1 VTRRDFLRLAAG
13 GAAASLLA
21 GCGALGL
28 AARAGTLRVWS
39 CGGNYDL
46 LLDFN
51 EWFQHETGCRITYT
65 SAPVERLVSL
75 VSAHPRKVDLLVGRS
90 GPGWEE
96 LQGKGRLA
104 EPPKV
109 FALDT
114 YVIIVAPSNPA
125 GIRGL
130 SDLKRPGVRTAYSP
144 RASGPSSTAVQA
156 VLEAADRVIEPGIW
170 EGYVRNAVAS
180 YDCGWKVFDA
190 VIEGLAD
197 ATVARLSMTT
207 VSETRGKVE
216 AIPIPVK
223 VMAAMRTAHGAIPQ
237 RVTVLAD
244 APEPELAASYLQS
257 LLGDPGRRFCEQHGY
272 IHRLSHN
279 ADDYRPLFEMSAG
292 RGGERKGRAARGSGE
307 DEVQPDGRGTGRGL
321 GRRGPSGGSG
331 SPDHSAGGP
340 SRAES
345 RGGGRGAAAGARG
358 RRSEE

>member
-1 VTRRDFLRLAAG
+1 MLEPRRWKPDQPVPSCHGQVSRRDFLRIAAS

-28 AARAGTLRVWS
+28 TAEGRALRVWS

-51 EWFQHETGCRITYT
+51 TWFERDSGCHITYS

-75 VSAHPRKVDLLVGRS
+75 VSAHPRGVDLLVGRS
-90 GPGWEE
+90 GPGWDE
-96 LQGKGRLA
+96 LREKGRLA
-104 EPPKV
+104 GLPEV

-114 YVIIVAPSNPA
+114 YVIIVPPGNPA
-125 GIRGL
+125 SIRGL
-130 SDLKRPGVRTAYSP
+130 ADLKRPGVRTVYSP

-156 VLEAADRVIEPGIW
+156 VLEAADQVIEPGIW
-170 EGYVRNAVAS
+170 EGFVRNSVAA

-207 VSETRGKVE
+207 APETRGKVKV
-216 AIPIPVK
+216 IPIPVK

-237 RVTVLAD
+237 RATVLAD
-244 APEPELAASYLQS
+244 APEPELAAPYLQS
-257 LLGDPGRRFCEQHGY
+257 LFDDPGRLFCEQHGY
-272 IHRLSHN
+272 VHQLSGN
-279 ADDYRPLFEMSAG
+279 ADDYRPLFQMGVG
-292 RGGERKGRAARGSGE
+292 RGGSRRGRAERGSRG
-307 DEVQPDGRGTGRGL
+307 DEIQPASRGTGRGL
-321 GRRGPSGGSG
+321 GRR
-331 SPDHSAGGP
+331 
-340 SRAES
+340 
-345 RGGGRGAAAGARG
+345 GGRGAAAGARG

>member
-1 VTRRDFLRLAAG
+1 MQEHPSKPERLPRSRREGLTRRDFLRLVGG

-21 GCGALGL
+21 GCGAIGLG
-28 AARAGTLRVWS
+28 ARGGTLRVWS

-51 EWFQHETGCRITYT
+51 KWVEHESGCRITYS

-75 VSAHPRKVDLLVGRS
+75 VSAHPRGVDLLVGRS
-90 GPGWEE
+90 GPGWNE
-96 LQGKGRLA
+96 LQEKGRLA
-104 EPPKV
+104 GPPEV

-114 YVIIVAPSNPA
+114 YVIIVPPGNP
-125 GIRGL
+125 GKVRGL
-130 SDLKRPGVRTAYSP
+130 ADLKRPGLRTVYSP
-144 RASGPSSTAVQA
+144 RASGPSGTAVQA
-156 VLEAADRVIEPGIW
+156 VLEAADAIVEPGIW

-207 VSETRGKVE
+207 APETHGKVE
-216 AIPIPVK
+216 VIPIPVK

-237 RVTVLAD
+237 RATVLAD

-257 LLGDPGRRFCEQHGY
+257 LFGDPGRLFCEKHGY
-272 IHRLSHN
+272 VHQLSGN
-279 ADDYRPLFEMSAG
+279 ADDYRLLFEMGVG
-292 RGGERKGRAARGSGE
+292 RGGARRGRAERGSGE
-307 DEVQPDGRGTGRGL
+307 PEVQSDGRGSGRGL
-321 GRRGPSGGSG
+321 GRR
-331 SPDHSAGGP
+331 
-340 SRAES
+340 R
-345 RGGGRGAAAGARG
+345 GRGAAAGTRG

>member
-1 VTRRDFLRLAAG
+1 MREHPWKAERSPRFRRGEVTRRDFLRLAAG

-28 AARAGTLRVWS
+28 SAGGRTLRVWS

-51 EWFQHETGCRITYT
+51 AWFERESRCRITYS

-75 VSAHPRKVDLLVGRS
+75 VSACPRSIDLLVGRS
-90 GPGWEE
+90 GPGWSE
-96 LQGKGRLA
+96 LRGKGRLA
-104 EPPKV
+104 GPPEV

-114 YVIIVAPSNPA
+114 YVIIVSPGNPV

-130 SDLKRPGVRTAYSP
+130 ADLKRPGVRTVYSP
-144 RASGPSSTAVQA
+144 RASGPSSTAVQS
-156 VLEAADRVIEPGIW
+156 VLEAADELIEPGIW
-170 EGYVRNAVAS
+170 EGYVRNAVAA

-207 VSETRGKVE
+207 AAETRGKIE
-216 AIPIPVK
+216 AIPIPVE
-223 VMAAMRTAHGAIPQ
+223 VMAAMGTAHGAIPQ
-237 RVTVLAD
+237 RATVLAD
-244 APEPELAASYLQS
+244 APQPELALAYLDA
-257 LLGDPGRRFCEQHGY
+257 LFGDPGRRACEQHGY

-279 ADDYRPLFEMSAG
+279 ADHYRPLFEMEAK
-292 RGGERKGRAARGSGE
+292 RGRARRGRAERGPGE
-307 DEVQPDGRGTGRGL
+307 AEVQSDGRGSGRGL
-321 GRRGPSGGSG
+321 GRR
-331 SPDHSAGGP
+331 
-340 SRAES
+340 
-345 RGGGRGAAAGARG
+345 GGRGAAAGARG

>member
-1 VTRRDFLRLAAG
+1 MQRHLSRKPDQSPLPRREEVTRRDFLRLAAG

-28 AARAGTLRVWS
+28 FTRGRTLRVWS

-51 EWFQHETGCRITYT
+51 EWFEHENTCRITYS

-75 VSAHPRKVDLLVGRS
+75 VSAHPRGVDLLVGRS
-90 GPGWEE
+90 GPGWDE
-96 LQGKGRLA
+96 LREKGRLA
-104 EPPKV
+104 GPPEV

-114 YVIIVAPSNPA
+114 YVIIVPPGNPA

-130 SDLKRPGVRTAYSP
+130 IDLKRPGLRTVYSP

-156 VLEAADRVIEPGIW
+156 VLEAADQVIEPGIW
-170 EGYVRNAVAS
+170 EGFIRNSVAA

-207 VSETRGKVE
+207 APETRGKVE
-216 AIPIPVK
+216 VIPIPVK

-237 RVTVLAD
+237 RATVLAD

-257 LLGDPGRRFCEQHGY
+257 LFDDPGRLSCEKHGY
-272 IHRLSHN
+272 VHHLSGN
-279 ADDYRPLFEMSAG
+279 ADDYRPLFEMGVG
-292 RGGERKGRAARGSGE
+292 RGGARRGRAERGSGAP
-307 DEVQPDGRGTGRGL
+307 EVQSDGRGSGRGL
-321 GRRGPSGGSG
+321 DRR
-331 SPDHSAGGP
+331 
-340 SRAES
+340 
-345 RGGGRGAAAGARG
+345 GGRGAAAGARG

>member
-28 AARAGTLRVWS
+28 SIGGRTLRVWS

-51 EWFQHETGCRITYT
+51 EWFEHESGSRITYS

-75 VSAHPRKVDLLVGRS
+75 VSAHPRGVDLLVGRS
-90 GPGWEE
+90 GPGWHE
-96 LQGKGRLA
+96 LREKGRLA
-104 EPPKV
+104 AAAEV

-114 YVIIVAPSNPA
+114 YVIIVPPGNPA
-125 GIRGL
+125 GIHGL
-130 SDLKRPGVRTAYSP
+130 ADLKRPGVRTVYSP

-156 VLEAADRVIEPGIW
+156 LLEAADEVVEPGIW

-190 VIEGLAD
+190 VIDGIAE

-207 VSETRGKVE
+207 APETRGKVE
-216 AIPIPVK
+216 VIPIPVA

-237 RVTVLAD
+237 RATVLAD
-244 APEPELAASYLQS
+244 ASEPGLAASYLQS
-257 LLGDPGRRFCEQHGY
+257 LLSDSGRRFCERHGY
-272 IHRLSHN
+272 VHRLSPN
-279 ADDYRPLFEMSAG
+279 ADEYRPLFEMRVG
-292 RGGERKGRAARGSGE
+292 RGGARRGRAERASGE
-307 DEVQPDGRGTGRGL
+307 SEVRPAGRGTGRGL
-321 GRRGPSGGSG
+321 GRRG
-331 SPDHSAGGP
+331 
-340 SRAES
+340 
-345 RGGGRGAAAGARG
+345 GRGVAAGARG
-358 RRSEE
+358 RRSEDE

>member
-1 VTRRDFLRLAAG
+1 VRKPSPRKPDHSPAACRGEVSRRDFLRLATG

-28 AARAGTLRVWS
+28 SAAGRTLRVWS

-51 EWFQHETGCRITYT
+51 EWFEHENTCRITYS

-75 VSAHPRKVDLLVGRS
+75 VSAHPRGVDLLVGRS
-90 GPGWEE
+90 GPGWNE
-96 LQGKGRLA
+96 LSEKGRLA
-104 EPPKV
+104 GPPEV

-114 YVIIVAPSNPA
+114 YVIIVPPGNP
-125 GIRGL
+125 GKVRGVA
-130 SDLKRPGVRTAYSP
+130 DLKRPGLRTVYSP
-144 RASGPSSTAVQA
+144 RASGPSGTAVQA
-156 VLEAADRVIEPGIW
+156 VLEAADEVIEPGIW

-207 VSETRGKVE
+207 APETRGKIEV
-216 AIPIPVK
+216 IPIPVK

-237 RVTVLAD
+237 RATALAD
-244 APEPELAASYLQS
+244 APKPELAASYLRS
-257 LLGDPGRRFCEQHGY
+257 LCGEAGRRFCEQHGY
-272 IHRLSHN
+272 VHRLSPN
-279 ADDYRPLFEMSAG
+279 ADEYRPLFEMG
-292 RGGERKGRAARGSGE
+292 VGKGGARRGRAERGSGE
-307 DEVQPDGRGTGRGL
+307 PEVQSDGRGSGRGL
-321 GRRGPSGGSG
+321 GRRG
-331 SPDHSAGGP
+331 
-340 SRAES
+340 
-345 RGGGRGAAAGARG
+345 GRGRAAGARG

>member
-1 VTRRDFLRLAAG
+1 VTRRDFLRLATG

-28 AARAGTLRVWS
+28 SFGGRTIRVWS

-51 EWFQHETGCRITYT
+51 KWFERESGCRITYS

-75 VSAHPRKVDLLVGRS
+75 VSAHPRGVDLLVGRS
-90 GPGWEE
+90 GPGWNE
-96 LQGKGRLA
+96 LREKGRLA
-104 EPPKV
+104 GPPEV

-114 YVIIVAPSNPA
+114 YVIIVAPGNPA

-130 SDLKRPGVRTAYSP
+130 ADLKRPGVRTVYSP

-156 VLEAADRVIEPGIW
+156 VLEAADEVVETGIW
-170 EGYVRNAVAS
+170 EGYIRNSVAA

-190 VIEGLAD
+190 VLEGIAD

-216 AIPIPVK
+216 VIPIPVK

-237 RVTVLAD
+237 RAAVLAD
-244 APEPELAASYLQS
+244 APEPELAASYLRS
-257 LLGDPGRRFCEQHGY
+257 LFGDPGRRFCEQHGY
-272 IHRLSHN
+272 VHQLSVN
-279 ADDYRPLFEMSAG
+279 ADDYHLLFEMGVG
-292 RGGERKGRAARGSGE
+292 RGGARRGRAARDAGGAE
-307 DEVQPDGRGTGRGL
+307 TQPAGRGTGRGL
-321 GRRGPSGGSG
+321 GRREG
-331 SPDHSAGGP
+331 
-340 SRAES
+340 
-345 RGGGRGAAAGARG
+345 RGGGAAGARG

>member
-1 VTRRDFLRLAAG
+1 VQEHPSKPERLPRSRLEEVTRRDFLRIAAS

-28 AARAGTLRVWS
+28 PAGGRKLRVWS

-51 EWFQHETGCRITYT
+51 EWFEHESGCRITYS

-75 VSAHPRKVDLLVGRS
+75 VWARPRGVDLLVGRS
-90 GPGWEE
+90 GPGWNE
-96 LQGKGRLA
+96 LREKGRLA
-104 EPPKV
+104 GPPEV

-114 YVIIVAPSNPA
+114 YVIIVPPGNP
-125 GIRGL
+125 GNVRGVA
-130 SDLKRPGVRTAYSP
+130 DLKRLGLRTVYSP

-156 VLEAADRVIEPGIW
+156 VLEAADEVIEPGIW
-170 EGYVRNAVAS
+170 EGYVHNAVAA

-190 VIEGLAD
+190 VTQGFAD

-207 VSETRGKVE
+207 VAETRGKVE
-216 AIPIPVK
+216 VIPIPVK

-237 RVTVLAD
+237 RATVLAD
-244 APEPELAASYLQS
+244 APEPELAASYLRS

-272 IHRLSHN
+272 IHRLSGN
-279 ADDYRPLFEMSAG
+279 ADEYRPLFQMGVG
-292 RGGERKGRAARGSGE
+292 RGGSRRGRAERGSRG
-307 DEVQPDGRGTGRGL
+307 DEIQPASRWTGRGL
-321 GRRGPSGGSG
+321 GRR
-331 SPDHSAGGP
+331 
-340 SRAES
+340 
-345 RGGGRGAAAGARG
+345 GGRGAAAGARG